1 MSTKTPE
8 GKIQAEIIKYLKE
21 NKIWHFRYNANVTY
35 GMPDILAIYNGYFVG
50 IEVKTE
56 NGIATTLQERMKESI
71 EEAGGYYIFATSV
84 DDVYKLIRRIEI
96 EHENKTERLSKPNT
110 KRA

>member
-1 MSTKTPE
+1 MSKTPE

-35 GMPDILAIYNGYFVG
+35 GMPDIIAIYNGYFVG

-56 NGIATTLQERMKESI
+56 VGIATELQERMKDSI
-71 EEAGGYYIFATSV
+71 EKAGGYHVFARSV
-84 DDVYKLIRRIEI
+84 DDVYKLLRSIEKKN
-96 EHENKTERLSKPNT
+96 EDTVERLSRKNSKGT
-110 KRA
+110 